1 MDSLFHH
8 VLPRLARQS
17 GEMLRGVLRQCTLRI
32 FPLRDHLRG
41 YSRHHFMADA
51 KAALQVAM
59 LDLPQGMA
67 YASLAGLPLQY
78 GTMGSAV
85 SSLAG
90 AVFGSSRYNMLGPT
104 NATAFMLFSYFAV
117 HPNTPPLVM
126 MPVLVLLTGLLLMAG
141 SLLRVAELTQYVSRS
156 VIVAYVTGAAVL
168 IIANQLP
175 QVLGMELAAPP
186 SGGGSFQ
193 PSTLPGIVWRVLLC
207 LSETKATALATAALT
222 LALYASL
229 RYLRPAWPALAMTLV
244 LVSTLHTQL
253 PPTWRSPTYS
263 DAIFALKDLLPPQVD
278 FTSPHLLSWFKELFG
293 LGLAVSFL
301 AMLESVS
308 MSKTLSSPSGE
319 RVDVNQ
325 DVLALGFGNVACAF
339 LAGMPCSGSLTR
351 SALNHQSGART
362 PLAALINGFL
372 CLSAALTLGR
382 LVGFIPKPA
391 LAALIIAVAVSVF
404 RPRSILVCLTATG
417 SDALTFA
424 STLAATLL
432 LPLHVAIFVGVGVS
446 LLLYLRKASRPS
458 LVEYEFNQDGHLA
471 EASRTSSRRHPAIS
485 IIHVEGELFFGAADL
500 FLTQVAAA
508 SADPLLR
515 VLILRLKNA
524 RHMDATCILALEN
537 LLKSLR
543 NQKRHLLLS
552 GLTKDMYRVLRD
564 SGLAD
569 IIGRENLF
577 PASSRNPNVSTH
589 NALQRARLVLGITG
603 AELRLLSPGAR
614 AADERIDCRIF
625 QYDTM

>member
-1 MDSLFHH
+1 MDSSFDH
-8 VLPRLARQS
+8 VLPRLASQA
-17 GEMLRGVLRQCTLRI
+17 GEMFRGMLRQCTLRI

-41 YSRHHFMADA
+41 YSRHRFMADA
-51 KAALQVAM
+51 RAALQVAM

-78 GTMGSAV
+78 GTMSSAV

-117 HPNTPPLVM
+117 HQSTPPLVL

-175 QVLGMELAAPP
+175 HVLGMVLAAPL
-186 SGGGSFQ
+186 SGGSSFLS
-193 PSTLPGIVWRVLLC
+193 STLPGIVWRVLIC
-207 LSETKATALATAALT
+207 VCETKAAALATAALT
-222 LALYASL
+222 LGLYALL
-229 RYLRPAWPALAMTLV
+229 RYLRPAWPALAITLV
-244 LVSTLHTQL
+244 LVSTLHTHL
-253 PPTWRSPTYS
+253 PPTWRSPTYA
-263 DAIFALKDLLPPQVD
+263 DAIFGLKDLLPLQVD
-278 FTSPHLLSWFKELFG
+278 FTAPLLVSWFNDMFG
-293 LGLAVSFL
+293 LALAVSFL
-301 AMLESVS
+301 ATLESVS

-325 DVLALGFGNVACAF
+325 DMLALGFGNVACAF

-351 SALNHQSGART
+351 SALNHQSGAHT
-362 PLAALINGFL
+362 PLAALINGLL
-372 CLSAALTLGR
+372 CLSGALTLGR

-404 RPRSILVCLTATG
+404 RPRNILVCLTATG
-417 SDALTFA
+417 SDALTFVT
-424 STLAATLL
+424 TLAATLL
-432 LPLHVAIFVGVGVS
+432 LPLHVAIFVGVGLS

-458 LVEYEFNQDGHLA
+458 LVEYEFNRDGHLA
-471 EASRTSSRRHPAIS
+471 EASSASSRRHPAIS
-485 IIHVEGELFFGAADL
+485 IIHVEGDLFFGAADL
-500 FLTQVAAA
+500 FLARVAAA
-508 SADPLLR
+508 CADPLMR

-524 RHMDATCILALEN
+524 RHMDATSILALEN

-543 NQKRHLLLS
+543 DQQRHLLLS

-577 PASSRNPNVSTH
+577 HASSSTPNVSTH
-589 NALQRARLVLGITG
+589 NALQRAQLVLGITG
-603 AELRLLSPGAR
+603 AEARQLSP
-614 AADERIDCRIF
+614 CP
-625 QYDTM
+625 